1 MSRNELVDFGR
12 ENWKIGLVGLRKAA
26 AKRKTT
32 EYDDTTSM
40 HLGGITIRFIK

>member
-26 AKRKTT
+26 AKRTS